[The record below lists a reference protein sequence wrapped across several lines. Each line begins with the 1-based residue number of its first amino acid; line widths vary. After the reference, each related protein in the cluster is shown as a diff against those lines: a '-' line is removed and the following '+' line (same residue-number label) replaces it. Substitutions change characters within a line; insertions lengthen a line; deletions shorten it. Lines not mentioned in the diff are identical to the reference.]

1 MNVARYS
8 PWLRNRTGGAGKRK
22 IKSVKEDRHRG
33 ERTLHTAVG
42 ESCTTMNI
50 HAIIRFVTL
59 ISSEMLSVL

>member
-1 MNVARYS
+1 MYS
-8 PWLRNRTGGAGKRK
+8 PWLRNPTGGAGKRK
-22 IKSVKEDRHRG
+22 IKSVKEDRLRG
-33 ERTLHTAVG
+33 ERGLFLHTAVG